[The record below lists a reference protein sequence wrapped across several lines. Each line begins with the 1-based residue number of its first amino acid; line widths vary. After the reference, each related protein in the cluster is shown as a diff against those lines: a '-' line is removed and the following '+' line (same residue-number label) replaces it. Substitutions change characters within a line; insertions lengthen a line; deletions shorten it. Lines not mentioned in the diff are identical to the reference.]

1 VFTLKSTAKAFK
13 VNFLYT
19 TTLKQICVWLMIKLS
34 GNRLNDEG
42 TSRGKS
48 LRFAI
53 YKKVTDKKD
62 NTLVENYFIE

>member
-1 VFTLKSTAKAFK
+1 
-13 VNFLYT
+13 
-19 TTLKQICVWLMIKLS
+19 MIKLS

-62 NTLVENYFIE
+62 NTLVENYFIG